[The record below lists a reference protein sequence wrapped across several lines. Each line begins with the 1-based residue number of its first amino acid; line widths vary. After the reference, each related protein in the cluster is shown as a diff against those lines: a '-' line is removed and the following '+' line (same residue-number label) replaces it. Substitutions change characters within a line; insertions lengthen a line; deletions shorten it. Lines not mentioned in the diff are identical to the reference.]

1 MSKIKSTASQHGRI
15 ELIYVFILLTITF
28 VGLCEK
34 YKGADHRQTDIW
46 RHERPMKIWV
56 KYNMAEED
64 KFLIPPYVNS
74 WQSTKRPC
82 LYDVNVINAASYN
95 KAFMADAI
103 EGFQALTG
111 IDLKTITEEEMNEIS
126 PLNEDWSR
134 RNTILDERYDN
145 LSTERIIKLRDDY
158 DIGYFVTSSKK
169 IYTFPIVFRNEKF
182 TIYDIKPTKESDN
195 SYNSVKK

>member
-1 MSKIKSTASQHGRI
+1 LNNEKKVNIKYERT
-15 ELIYVFILLTITF
+15 ELFYTFFLLIIAF

-34 YKGADHRQTDIW
+34 YKGADLKQTDFW
-46 RHERPMKIWV
+46 LNEKPMKIWV

-82 LYDVNVINAASYN
+82 LYDVNVINAASYS

-158 DIGYFVTSSKK
+158 DIGYFVTASKK
-169 IYTFPIVFRNEKF
+169 IYAFPVIYKNAKY
-182 TIYDIKPTKESDN
+182 TIYDIKPTRESDN
-195 SYNSVKK
+195 SVKK